1 MLFASK
7 RKPRESMLW
16 IVGIF
21 LIIVIVLVAVVVKG
35 GSGVWIVTALAV
47 GAILLITAL
56 AHDLIRRAGKAL
68 PPVAGA
74 EILRN

>member
-35 GSGVWIVTALAV
+35 GSGVWIVSSGGGCDPINYCV
-47 GAILLITAL
+47 S
-56 AHDLIRRAGKAL
+56 
-68 PPVAGA
+68 P
-74 EILRN
+74 